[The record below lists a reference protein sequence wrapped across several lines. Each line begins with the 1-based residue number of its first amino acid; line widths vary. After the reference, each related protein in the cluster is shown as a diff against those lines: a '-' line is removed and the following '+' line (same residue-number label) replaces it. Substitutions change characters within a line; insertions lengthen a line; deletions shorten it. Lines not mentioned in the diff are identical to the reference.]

1 MPLTYLR
8 SVNRRRRRYI
18 RRRFKNPQWKYTKRR
33 LVGWQMLP
41 PTKMVAPRGMQLV
54 KRVTSGRM
62 MTQYNTSASAG
73 STCTWNSA
81 FNTLTL
87 VTSAVGGSHFFG
99 IACAFALDDIPSIT
113 DFTAL
118 YDLYKINGIKMKI
131 IPYNDTSLSPSNVGG
146 YGACSAM
153 VHHVQDDDDI
163 VSPTASDVGVDEI
176 RQYLGYVTQSA
187 CSKRPITRYIRPRIA
202 LAGAGAGAFTVAVN
216 IRPKWIN
223 CAYTN
228 ATHYGFKA
236 IFEVFNTSAVATTFT
251 YKIEPTY
258 YLGFKN
264 VR

>member
-1 MPLTYLR
+1 MPLPYYR
-8 SVNRRRRRYI
+8 STNRRRRRRNI
-18 RRRFKNPQWKYTKRR
+18 KRR
-33 LVGWQMLP
+33 VYGGVSYKVRHFNPFNQRMRFMNP
-41 PTKMVAPRGMQLV
+41 ARGSMYV
-54 KRVTSGRM
+54 KRITSGRM

-87 VTSAVGGSHFFG
+87 ATAAVGGSHYFG

-118 YDLYKINGIKMKI
+118 YDLYKICGAKMKI
-131 IPYNDTSLSPSNVGG
+131 IPYNDTSLVPSNVGG
-146 YGACSAM
+146 YGACNAI

-163 VSPTASDVGVDEI
+163 VAPTASDIGVDEL
-176 RQYLGYVTQSA
+176 RQYTGYRTQSA
-187 CSKRPITRYIRPRIA
+187 ASKRYIKRYIRPKIS
-202 LAGAGAGAFTVAVN
+202 LAGAGAGAFNVAVN
-216 IRPKWIN
+216 VPPKWIN

-236 IFEVFNTSAVATTFT
+236 IFEIFNTSAVATTFT